1 MGREG
6 SGSSRGL
13 LVGRESS
20 IPKPLPPRGEGQGLL
35 GLTHEFGRGHHP
47 LNLRVQGLYQSPHL
61 LGHAFPTNR
70 ECSRLSFLGMLS
82 PPKAQNPSISQAFG
96 SPIPGLRCQQ
106 SPPPTPHPS
115 FLLVN
120 EREGLERAGLGTCQ
134 GSPLRAPE
142 GGLSVASS
150 ISVNWTLKRGTDGI
164 SGMP

>member
-1 MGREG
+1 M
-6 SGSSRGL
+6 
-13 LVGRESS
+13 GRESS
-20 IPKPLPPRGEGQGLL
+20 IPKPLPLRGEGQGLL

-70 ECSRLSFLGMLS
+70 ECSRLSFLGMLF

-96 SPIPGLRCQQ
+96 SPIPGLCCQQ

-120 EREGLERAGLGTCQ
+120 EREGLEEGWFGDLSGL
-134 GSPLRAPE
+134 PP
-142 GGLSVASS
+142 
-150 ISVNWTLKRGTDGI
+150 
-164 SGMP
+164 